1 MDKRDNNTHDTI
13 DNMWARGMP
22 VRTGGRAIDE
32 VRMRGDFIDCPNGNR
47 AFVTDS
53 VIECDGLIKF
63 DTVRMEPGM
72 ALDQSGVFIDARCSK
87 CSFAGQLGIL
97 NQQVRDDEF
106 LGRLVWVY
114 KVETANDERT

>member
-1 MDKRDNNTHDTI
+1 
-13 DNMWARGMP
+13 
-22 VRTGGRAIDE
+22 
-32 VRMRGDFIDCPNGNR
+32 
-47 AFVTDS
+47 
-53 VIECDGLIKF
+53 
-63 DTVRMEPGM
+63 M

-114 KVETANDERT
+114 KVETANDDNDMMTTILIWRGTYTTLGSNC

>member
-1 MDKRDNNTHDTI
+1 MDERDNNTHDTV

-32 VRMRGDFIDCPNGNR
+32 VRMQSDFIGCPNI
-47 AFVTDS
+47 DS
-53 VIECDGLIKF
+53 NGEEQQCDGLIKF
-63 DTVRMEPGM
+63 DTVRMGPGM

-106 LGRLVWVY
+106 LGRLTWVY
-114 KVETANDERT
+114 KVRKE

>member
-1 MDKRDNNTHDTI
+1 MMDERDNNTHDTI
-13 DNMWARGMP
+13 DNMWVRGMS
-22 VRTGGRAIDE
+22 VRTGGRAIDYRLSYI
-32 VRMRGDFIDCPNGNR
+32 VRMRGDFIDCPN
-47 AFVTDS
+47 
-53 VIECDGLIKF
+53 IECDGLIKF

-106 LGRLVWVY
+106 SGRLVWVY
-114 KVETANDERT
+114 KVEKE

>member
-1 MDKRDNNTHDTI
+1 MTNERDNNTHDTI

-22 VRTGGRAIDE
+22 VWTGGRAIDE
-32 VRMRGDFIDCPNGNR
+32 VSTRGEFIDCTN
-47 AFVTDS
+47 
-53 VIECDGLIKF
+53 IECDGLIKF

-114 KVETANDERT
+114 KVETAND

>member
-1 MDKRDNNTHDTI
+1 MDERDNNTHDTI

-32 VRMRGDFIDCPNGNR
+32 VRMRGDFIDCP
-47 AFVTDS
+47 S
-53 VIECDGLIKF
+53 MECDGLIKF

-106 LGRLVWVY
+106 LGRLVRVY
-114 KVETANDERT
+114 KVETANEGPS

>member
-1 MDKRDNNTHDTI
+1 MTNERDNNTHDTI
-13 DNMWARGMP
+13 GNMWARGMP
-22 VRTGGRAIDE
+22 VMWAIGMPFRTDDGAVDE
-32 VRMRGDFIDCPNGNR
+32 VRTRGDFIDCP
-47 AFVTDS
+47 S
-53 VIECDGLIKF
+53 MECDGLIKF

-97 NQQVRDDEF
+97 NQQVGDDEF

-114 KVETANDERT
+114 KVETAND

>member
-1 MDKRDNNTHDTI
+1 MDERDNNTHDTRA
-13 DNMWARGMP
+13 NMWAMGMT

-32 VRMRGDFIDCPNGNR
+32 VRMRGDFIDCPN
-47 AFVTDS
+47 T
-53 VIECDGLIKF
+53 ECDGLIKF

-106 LGRLVWVY
+106 LGRLGWVY
-114 KVETANDERT
+114 KVEKE

>member
-1 MDKRDNNTHDTI
+1 MDERDNNTHDTI
-13 DNMWARGMP
+13 GNMWARGMP
-22 VRTGGRAIDE
+22 VRTGITNEGRRLDRAIDE
-32 VRMRGDFIDCPNGNR
+32 VRMRGDFIDCPH
-47 AFVTDS
+47 
-53 VIECDGLIKF
+53 IECGGLIKF

-114 KVETANDERT
+114 KVEKE

>member
-32 VRMRGDFIDCPNGNR
+32 VRMRGDFIDCPN
-47 AFVTDS
+47 
-53 VIECDGLIKF
+53 IECDGLIKF
-63 DTVRMEPGM
+63 NTVRMEPGM